1 MSRVFLLSPASCSGG
16 RAAVLTN
23 PRAEFDLARRLREG
37 GAPLGET
44 FAFLSGLYFRGKLAY
59 AQAFAAPPPGTPGV
73 LVITSGGGLRRPEE
87 RITLATLRRFAG
99 VPIDAGE
106 RRYLEPLLRDALRLA
121 DQAGPECE
129 FVLLG
134 SIASEKYREP
144 LGAVFGTRLRFPP
157 TFVGRGDMS
166 RGGLLLRCVDAGQE
180 LEYAVVNGSE
190 RHGPRPPR
198 LGPRF
203 PRSDRPA

>member
-1 MSRVFLLSPASCSGG
+1 MARVFLISPASCSGG
-16 RAAVLTN
+16 RAAILMS
-23 PRAEFDLARRLREG
+23 PRAEFDLARRLRNEG
-37 GAPLGET
+37 ASLGEA
-44 FAFLSGLYFRGKLAY
+44 FSFLSGLYFRGKLAY
-59 AQAFAAPPPGTPGV
+59 AQAFAAPPPGIPGI
-73 LVITSGGGLRRPEE
+73 LVITSGGGLVPPEKT
-87 RITLATLRRFAG
+87 ITLKTLQRFAG

-106 RRYLEPLLRDALRLA
+106 RRYLKPLLRDALVVAEAAGA
-121 DQAGPECE
+121 DCE

-157 TFVGRGDMS
+157 AFLGRGDMS
-166 RGGLLLRCVDAGQE
+166 RGGLLLRCVDARQE
-180 LEYAVVNGSE
+180 LEYAPVNGSE

-203 PRSDRPA
+203 PRPERPS

>member
-1 MSRVFLLSPASCSGG
+1 MSRVFLLSPASCGGG
-16 RAAVLTN
+16 RAAILMS
-23 PRAEFDLARRLREG
+23 PRAQFDLARRLREE

-73 LVITSGGGLRRPEE
+73 LVITSRGGLRPPEE

-106 RRYLEPLLRDALRLA
+106 PRYLKPLLRDALELMG
-121 DQAGPECE
+121 QAGPECE

-144 LGAVFGTRLRFPP
+144 LGAVFGPRLRFPP
-157 TFVGRGDMS
+157 AFLGRGDMS
-166 RGGLLLRCVDAGQE
+166 RGGLLLRCVDARQE
-180 LEYAVVNGSE
+180 LDYAPVNGSE

-198 LGPRF
+198 LGPRT
-203 PRSDRPA
+203 PRSDPPS